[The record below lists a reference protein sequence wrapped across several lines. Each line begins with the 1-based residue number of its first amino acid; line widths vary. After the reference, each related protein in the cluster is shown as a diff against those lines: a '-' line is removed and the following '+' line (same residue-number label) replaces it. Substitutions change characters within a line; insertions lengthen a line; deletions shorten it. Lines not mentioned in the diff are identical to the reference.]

1 MSSKRIPLSIP
12 NLHIEIADNIR
23 EAIETG
29 WITEGK
35 FLTDFERK
43 FADYTKAK
51 YAKAVQSGTAGL
63 HLSLLTL
70 GVEPDDEVIV
80 PTLTFIAAV
89 NPVSYCRAHPVFMD
103 CDDSL
108 NMDPKK
114 LRRFL
119 KEECV
124 RRGENLIN
132 KKTNRVVRGIVIVHV
147 FGNPIDMFTIK
158 EIADEF
164 GLFILEDATEA
175 LGSWYTEGVNKNK
188 HCGTIGDIGVFSFNA
203 NKIATTGGGG
213 MVISNNQEHTDQ
225 VAFLSTQAKSDPWR
239 FRHDEIGY
247 NYRMTNIAAAVG
259 ISQLNHIEEFVETK
273 TRNYQLYKKEL
284 AKDNLQLIDFNNGT
298 RPNYWFYS
306 LIVDKNEFGLSN
318 EELMLALNDIGIQTR
333 PIWGLIHKQK
343 PYLKA
348 EAYQIEKAQ
357 IYADLVLNLPC
368 STNLSSE
375 DVMHVVN
382 AIRNFA
388 SK

>member
-114 LRRFL
+114 LRRF
-119 KEECV
+119 
-124 RRGENLIN
+124 
-132 KKTNRVVRGIVIVHV
+132 
-147 FGNPIDMFTIK
+147 
-158 EIADEF
+158 
-164 GLFILEDATEA
+164 
-175 LGSWYTEGVNKNK
+175 
-188 HCGTIGDIGVFSFNA
+188 
-203 NKIATTGGGG
+203 
-213 MVISNNQEHTDQ
+213 
-225 VAFLSTQAKSDPWR
+225 
-239 FRHDEIGY
+239 
-247 NYRMTNIAAAVG
+247 
-259 ISQLNHIEEFVETK
+259 
-273 TRNYQLYKKEL
+273 
-284 AKDNLQLIDFNNGT
+284 
-298 RPNYWFYS
+298 
-306 LIVDKNEFGLSN
+306 
-318 EELMLALNDIGIQTR
+318 
-333 PIWGLIHKQK
+333 
-343 PYLKA
+343 
-348 EAYQIEKAQ
+348 
-357 IYADLVLNLPC
+357 
-368 STNLSSE
+368 
-375 DVMHVVN
+375 
-382 AIRNFA
+382 
-388 SK
+388 